1 MASDSPSRG
10 YQDYL
15 GSSAE
20 ARPDGYAVRAG
31 SADIPAAR
39 SHPAEMRHP
48 AGTWERA
55 AYYEAVR
62 TATGPR
68 LDGHPA
74 PDAIR
79 LPPERARHI
88 LDGDSWGGGHRH
100 GTGRPG
106 KAEFP
111 AGWDDERTIGYIVDV
126 ARRPDT
132 RPVWQPNHRWRLHGE
147 RDAVGVT
154 VIVKPDGGIWA
165 AWPEEG
171 GPGVVR
177 NPSEGRQ

>member
-1 MASDSPSRG
+1 MVADTASGR
-10 YQDYL
+10 YQDQPRY
-15 GSSAE
+15 GAE
-20 ARPDGYAVRAG
+20 ARPDGPG
-31 SADIPAAR
+31 SRPGDTLSVR
-39 SHPAEMRHP
+39 SHLAENRD
-48 AGTWERA
+48 RA
-55 AYYEAVR
+55 AYAEAMR
-62 TATGPR
+62 TAAGPR
-68 LDGHPA
+68 PEGQPA
-74 PDAIR
+74 PDSIR

-111 AGWDDERTIGYIVDV
+111 AGWDDERTIGHILDV
-126 ARRPDT
+126 ARHPDT
-132 RPVWQPNHRWRLHGE
+132 RPVWQPNHRWRLYGE

-154 VIVKPDGGIWA
+154 VIVKRDGGIWA

-177 NPSEGRQ
+177 NPSGGRP

>member
-1 MASDSPSRG
+1 MVADTASGR
-10 YQDYL
+10 YQDQPRY
-15 GSSAE
+15 GAE
-20 ARPDGYAVRAG
+20 ASPGGHGSRPGDAHSVR
-31 SADIPAAR
+31 SQL
-39 SHPAEMRHP
+39 AENRD
-48 AGTWERA
+48 RA
-55 AYYEAVR
+55 AYAEALR
-62 TATGPR
+62 AAAGPSR
-68 LDGHPA
+68 DGHPV
-74 PDAIR
+74 PDSIR

-111 AGWDDERTIGYIVDV
+111 AGWDDERTIGHILDV
-126 ARRPDT
+126 ARYPDT
-132 RPVWQPNHRWRLHGE
+132 RPVWQPNHRWRLYGE

-154 VIVKPDGGIWA
+154 VIVKRDGGIWA

-177 NPSEGRQ
+177 NPSGGRP